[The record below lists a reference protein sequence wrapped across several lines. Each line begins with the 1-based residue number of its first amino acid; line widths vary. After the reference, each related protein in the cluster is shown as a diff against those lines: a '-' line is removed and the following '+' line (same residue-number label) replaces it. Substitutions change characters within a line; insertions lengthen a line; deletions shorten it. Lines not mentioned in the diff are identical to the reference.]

1 MGSRRHRFF
10 GPAHEVRRPR
20 VARLWSVL
28 RRPAWRWP
36 VGLLLAGLL
45 LSPLPAPA
53 MAQGGAAVTQL
64 ELRRSGDTLQ
74 VHFVTDGPASATLVG
89 NLRRQV
95 LVVKFRDVRAAFPN
109 DQRIFAFNDPF
120 VEGIAFEE
128 VEAGQTWAKLRLR
141 TGQLQYDL
149 APAPGENRV
158 VLNLRPAPPVRGPML
173 TDVALDQHQG
183 DSRILLS
190 FTQPVAYETADQNGQ
205 YLVRLRGIG
214 NALETTPQRE
224 DSRVRLESIES
235 DGDDLLVRLQLKRQD
250 QRVIAQSLSDPP
262 RLALQVRIAA
272 PAAPPPPATAEA
284 PPPSPVIVP
293 RGESLEQLL
302 ADEPNPVLRANYILG
317 EREYRAGRYAASNDI
332 FLRVY
337 QAATDRPLG
346 IRGYFQA
353 SDAQYALLREQG
365 ATRYHGV
372 IRNYQ
377 AAIRA
382 AEAADYESDLI
393 PRAFF
398 QVARSYQH
406 MDFFNEA
413 NVNYQIL
420 QERFADDPVY
430 APDSYYFRGETFLG
444 LRDYDR
450 AVASFRAFLQKNGDP
465 GLEAPA
471 YYNLGDTYY
480 NQKRYP
486 EAKRAFDNARRI
498 DAEYANAHPLL
509 LFHMGEAYYENAEFD
524 VARVI
529 YRTLLD
535 RYPNR
540 SFTKLVSLRLGD
552 FLREEGKDADAL
564 AIYRQ
569 VLQGAPMPIA
579 LRARM
584 RIAGLLAKR
593 PDSLDYPEAIALYN
607 DVIRDGGTDP
617 IVEEARLRK
626 ALTLTLHNQHEAA
639 ITAFEE
645 LVQHHPDSPFARDNI
660 VQANIQ
666 ENLKSLIDR
675 FFADGKYWDIA
686 RIYTRYQERYFTNF
700 RFPFTMFQV
709 SDAYQHLGLFDD
721 TIRIYDRLL
730 AGQPGPMQSLIA
742 YRRARTFLDKDDLGR
757 AEEELLRYIQ
767 GREEDPYLSDA
778 RMDLGQAYFAARR
791 YTDALN
797 AYKIMV
803 QDFEQNQ
810 GEPLG
815 EAIAEV
821 HHRLGLIYR
830 ELGQMKNAADA
841 FRASIENFHHPI
853 QGDLVPD
860 YIILSHFMIGDSLY
874 DLAQNDEAIKA
885 YEEAIGLYPEHDKA
899 PWARYQIGLIY
910 RRSGEERKALDTFNA
925 LMELAKVRPGEL
937 WEPLA
942 RENQRDLVNALEF
955 KNYVSE

>member
-1 MGSRRHRFF
+1 MGSRRLRLF
-10 GPAHEVRRPR
+10 GPARGPGRPR
-20 VARLWSVL
+20 AAMRRTVQARS
-28 RRPAWRWP
+28 A
-36 VGLLLAGLL
+36 GLLLAGVLL
-45 LSPLPAPA
+45 VLLAMPAA
-53 MAQGGAAVTQL
+53 AQDGAALTRL

-74 VHFVTDGPASATLVG
+74 VHFLTDAPATATLVG

-109 DQRIFAFNDPF
+109 DQRVFAFNDPF

-128 VEAGQTWAKLRLR
+128 VAAGQTWAKLRLR

-149 APAPGENRV
+149 APAPGEHRV
-158 VLNLRPAPPVRGPML
+158 VVTLRPAPPVRGPML
-173 TDVALDQHQG
+173 TDVALDQDQG
-183 DSRILLS
+183 DSRILL
-190 FTQPVAYETADQNGQ
+190 FLTQPVPYETASQDGQ
-205 YLVRLRGIG
+205 YLVRLRGIA

-224 DSRVRLESIES
+224 DPRVRLESIET
-235 DGDDLLVRLQLKRQD
+235 DGDDLLVRLQLKRRD
-250 QRVIAQSLSDPP
+250 QQVVTRSLGNPP
-262 RLALQVRIAA
+262 RLAIQVRVAA
-272 PAAPPPPATAEA
+272 PAPEPPAATAEA
-284 PPPSPVIVP
+284 PAAAPAVIPPQ
-293 RGESLEQLL
+293 GESLELLL
-302 ADEPNPVLRANYILG
+302 AGEPNPVVRANYILG
-317 EREYRAGRYAASNDI
+317 EREYRAGRFAAANDI

-337 QAATDRPLG
+337 QAAPDRPLG
-346 IRGYFQA
+346 IRGYFRA
-353 SDAQYALLREQG
+353 SDAQYALLRQQR

-382 AEAADYESDLI
+382 AEAANYESDLI

-420 QERFADDPVY
+420 QERFPNDPLY
-430 APDSYYFRGETFLG
+430 TPDSYYYRGETFLG
-444 LRDYDR
+444 LRDYER
-450 AVASFRAFLQKNGDP
+450 AVASFRAFLDKDGDP

-535 RYPNR
+535 RYPDR
-540 SFTKLVSLRLGD
+540 PFTKLVSLRLGD
-552 FLREEGKDADAL
+552 FLRDEGKDADAL

-569 VLQGAPMPIA
+569 VLQGAPLPIA

-584 RIAGLLAKR
+584 RIAGLLAER

-607 DVIRDGGTDP
+607 DVIRDGGSDP

-626 ALTLTLHNQHEAA
+626 ALALTLHNQHEAA

-675 FFADGKYWDIA
+675 FFAAGKYWDIA
-686 RIYTRYQERYFTNF
+686 RVYTRYQERYFTDF
-700 RFPFTMFQV
+700 RFPFTLFQV
-709 SDAYQHLGLFDD
+709 ADAYQHLGLFDD
-721 TIRIYDRLL
+721 TIRIHDRLL
-730 AGQPGPMQSLIA
+730 AGEPGPMRPLIA
-742 YRRARTFLDKDDLGR
+742 YRRARAFLDKDDLGR
-757 AEEELLRYIQ
+757 AEEELLRFIQ
-767 GREEDPYLSDA
+767 GREEGPYLTDA
-778 RMDLGQAYFAARR
+778 RMDLGQVYFAARR

-810 GEPLG
+810 GEQLG

-853 QGDLVPD
+853 QGELVPD
-860 YIILSHFMIGDSLY
+860 YIILSHFLIGDSLY
-874 DLAQNDEAIKA
+874 DLAQNEEAIAA

-910 RRSGEERKALDTFNA
+910 RRTGQERKALDTFNA
-925 LMELAKVRPGEL
+925 LVELAKVRPGEL